1 MFFFFLK
8 TGKREN
14 EGFVNEIDE
23 AVVGGAAEQVVC
35 SYPEMRVC
43 VSEKLR
49 CVFIYDGLPKRK
61 QIE

>member
-35 SYPEMRVC
+35 SYPEMRV
-43 VSEKLR
+43 
-49 CVFIYDGLPKRK
+49 
-61 QIE
+61 